1 MALDKKNNLID
12 DEALN
17 DVSGGV
23 MALSASSLTTLNN
36 EIVDLTNMSTDILSL
51 TNVGDSA
58 MKQFYLAGEAMSPN
72 DLIDAQNFIKETGQ
86 PLTNLND
93 LRTWAKKLKKRKIDS

>member
-1 MALDKKNNLID
+1 
-12 DEALN
+12 
-17 DVSGGV
+17 
-23 MALSASSLTTLNN
+23 
-36 EIVDLTNMSTDILSL
+36 
-51 TNVGDSA
+51 
-58 MKQFYLAGEAMSPN
+58 MSPN